1 VTRKQR
7 GSCNRRK
14 AAQRLATLHRRI
26 AHQRA
31 NTIHQLTRRLANTK
45 SAAVIEDLNV
55 SGMLKKPSAGAV
67 HWRLGLGRVPAAGE
81 VHGGVV
87 WMPGARR
94 QSMGAVGEDLTPADR
109 VFRCQNAGCGL
120 ALDRDLNAA
129 RILATL
135 AGSSS
140 ERRNAC
146 GEESAGYGLA
156 DVVNLS
162 P

>member
-1 VTRKQR
+1 VFPRAIYLPQFGQMRLKEHSIPANNGPVVGVDLGVKTLGALSDGTSEPNPRHLRTCLKQLKRLQRAVTRKQR

-67 HWRLGLGRVPAAGE
+67 HWGRGLWRVPAAAE
-81 VHGGVV
+81 VHGG
-87 WMPGARR
+87 
-94 QSMGAVGEDLTPADR
+94 
-109 VFRCQNAGCGL
+109 
-120 ALDRDLNAA
+120 
-129 RILATL
+129 
-135 AGSSS
+135 
-140 ERRNAC
+140 
-146 GEESAGYGLA
+146 
-156 DVVNLS
+156 
-162 P
+162 